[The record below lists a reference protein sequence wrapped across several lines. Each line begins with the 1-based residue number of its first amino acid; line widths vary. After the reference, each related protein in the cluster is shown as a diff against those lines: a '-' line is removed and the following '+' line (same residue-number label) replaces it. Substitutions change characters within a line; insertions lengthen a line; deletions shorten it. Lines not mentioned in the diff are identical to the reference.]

1 MDITRLQQLAGVQQ
15 LNEVSRGEHII
26 FIEVS
31 NMDAYE
37 KWDHNKGLAQI
48 YDDSGIH
55 VHLRQENYFRRHIA
69 KFEQAMGR
77 SGQQAAAQ

>member
-1 MDITRLQQLAGVQQ
+1 MNITRLQQLAGVQP
-15 LNEVSRGEHII
+15 LNEVSRGEHIV

-37 KWDHNKGLAQI
+37 KWDHNKGLAQV

-55 VHLRQENYFRRHIA
+55 VHLRQENYFRRHVA
-69 KFEQAMGR
+69 KFEQAMGQ
-77 SGQQAAAQ
+77 SGQQAVAQ